1 MKVFKVVFVI
11 FLIFTSCNNGEERCG
26 SSSSGLEIMIRSYEE
41 RESYD
46 KEKYP
51 LGLYTREYYQA
62 EAKYAEDEMQYFGCI
77 VMKELSETEQISAQ
91 LLKFV
96 LQDKIDFYKFERF
109 LNPLLSD
116 SGFHSSLN
124 YQIRPLNNYSE
135 VKEYLNKLNSIP
147 DFVNQHF
154 KNLREGLAKR
164 VSQPKVIFKGYESTY
179 NVHIVNDFNKS
190 PFYKPFNSLPSSL
203 SKTQKDSVLI
213 AAKNVVEKKVIPE
226 FKRIKTFFETEYLPK
241 TRTSIGVS
249 ETPNGGAYYQ
259 NRINFYTTSS
269 QYTAEDIHEIGLK
282 EVARIKAEMQK
293 IIKELNFKG
302 SFADFFNFLR
312 TDPQFYAT
320 SPKELLMIAR
330 DMAKR
335 ADAQLPKFF
344 KTLPRKPYGVAPVPD
359 AIAPKYTGGR
369 YVGTSKNSTE
379 PGYYWV
385 NTYDLPSRTL
395 YTLPALT
402 VHEAVPGHH
411 LQGSLN
417 NELGDSIPQF
427 RKDLYLSAYGEGW
440 GLYSEFLADEMNMY
454 TTPYEQF
461 GKLTYEMWRA
471 CRLVVDTGIHAKGW
485 SRQQVIAYMSK
496 NTALSF
502 HEINT
507 ETDRYISWPGQAL
520 SYKIGELKI
529 RELRRKAERELKDQ
543 FDIRDF
549 HEVVLEQGTVTL
561 SILEERVYKHISSI
575 KNE

>member
-1 MKVFKVVFVI
+1 MRIYKLLFI
-11 FLIFTSCNNGEERCG
+11 FFITFISCNTRVEKCGHSLEE
-26 SSSSGLEIMIRSYEE
+26 LAILIRSYEE
-41 RESYD
+41 RASYD
-46 KEKYP
+46 KDKYP
-51 LGLYTREYYQA
+51 LGLFTREHYKA
-62 EAKYAEDEMQYFGCI
+62 EATYAENQMQYFGCI
-77 VMKELSETEQISAQ
+77 KMDALSETDQISVK

-96 LQDKIDFYKFERF
+96 LQDKIDYYKFERF

-124 YQIRPLNNYSE
+124 YQIRPLNNYLE
-135 VKEYLNKLNSIP
+135 VKEYLKKLNSLP
-147 DFVNQHF
+147 EFVNQHF
-154 KNLREGLAKR
+154 INLREGLEKG

-179 NVHIVNDFNKS
+179 NDHIVDNFQES
-190 PFYKPFNSLPSSL
+190 PFYKPFQNLPSSL
-203 SKTQKDSVLI
+203 NQTQKDSILKVSKSVI
-213 AAKNVVEKKVIPE
+213 EQIVVPQ

-241 TRTSIGVS
+241 TRTTLGVL
-249 ETPNGGAYYQ
+249 ETPNGKAYYK
-259 NRINFYTTSS
+259 NRIDFYTTSS
-269 QYTAEDIHEIGLK
+269 QYSADDIHQIGLK
-282 EVARIKAEMQK
+282 EVARIKIEMQK
-293 IIKELNFKG
+293 IIKELDFKG
-302 SFADFFNFLR
+302 SFADFFKFLR
-312 TDPQFYAT
+312 TDKQFYAT
-320 SPKELLMIAR
+320 SPKEILMIAR

-395 YTLPALT
+395 YTLPSLT
-402 VHEAVPGHH
+402 AHEAVPGHH

-427 RKDLYLSAYGEGW
+427 RRNLYLSAYGEGW

-461 GKLTYEMWRA
+461 GKFTYEMWRA

-485 SRQQVIAYMSK
+485 TRDQVVAYMSE
-496 NTALSF
+496 NTALSL

-529 RELRRKAERELKDQ
+529 RELRTKAEKEVGDK

-561 SILEERVYKHISSI
+561 AILEERINNYIIKA